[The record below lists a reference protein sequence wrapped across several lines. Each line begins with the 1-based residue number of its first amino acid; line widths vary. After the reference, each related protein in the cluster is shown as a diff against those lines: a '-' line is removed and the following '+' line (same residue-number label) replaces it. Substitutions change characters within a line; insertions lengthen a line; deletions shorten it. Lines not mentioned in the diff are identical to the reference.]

1 MSAIDMN
8 AGETR
13 GRVVYG
19 LREEEGG
26 RYSLFRGVYQL
37 QNYSPEG
44 SNPQRDSTEI
54 VIKIKQLYHG

>member
-1 MSAIDMN
+1 MLGKH
-8 AGETR
+8 GEGLYMGEGGR
-13 GRVVYG
+13 G
-19 LREEEGG
+19 GG

-44 SNPQRDSTEI
+44 LNPQRDSTEI